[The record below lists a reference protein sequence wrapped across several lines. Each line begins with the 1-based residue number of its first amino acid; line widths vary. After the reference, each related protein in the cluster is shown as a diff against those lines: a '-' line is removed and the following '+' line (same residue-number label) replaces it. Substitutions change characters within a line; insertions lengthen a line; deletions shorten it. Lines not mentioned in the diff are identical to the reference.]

1 MQLMQFADTQFDSSA
16 EGGTQGQLMQAI
28 NQFGHMAMGG
38 ANQKG
43 GQF

>member
-16 EGGTQGQLMQAI
+16 DGTQGQLMQAI

-38 ANQKG
+38 SNQKG